1 MKSFSKLFLLSAA
14 SLTALSALGLSSCDT
29 KTTAVAQPAL
39 AQPTLAQ
46 SELAQTELAQPALA
60 QPVKAKNV
68 ILFIGDGMGIST
80 ITAARI
86 FDGQSKGMN
95 GEGNRLSFEEFQNL
109 ALVKTYNLDA
119 QVADSA
125 GTASAMNTGMKTQIG
140 KINVQPDGLYAG
152 CADSTATPPT
162 LFADLAENAG
172 MSTGIVSTARLTHAT
187 PAAVYGHAQSRGWE
201 IDSEISKDGQEKGCI
216 DLAAQLV
223 AYGGKGANAGLEVA
237 LGGGQGAF
245 FGKDE
250 GGMRKDGQ
258 NLAIK
263 WAKKSNAHS
272 YVDTVSDLNAIDA
285 ATGQNVLGLFG
296 KSHMSYEV
304 DRDKGVQPSLT
315 EMTRFA
321 IDNLAARDTGYFLM
335 VEAGR
340 IDHAHHATNAYRA
353 LSETQELARAV
364 ALADEMTS
372 DEDTLILVTADHSH
386 VFTIAGYPKAGNP
399 ILGLVV
405 SPESEDGKPSLA
417 GDKLPYTTLGY
428 HNGPHIRDDVEQ
440 TDNMVQDKD
449 YKQQTAIKRASETH
463 GGEDVALFAKGPGA
477 EQVHGIIDQAEIFD
491 IMGKA
496 VGVVD

>member
-1 MKSFSKLFLLSAA
+1 MKSFSKLFLL
-14 SLTALSALGLSSCDT
+14 TAVSALALSSCQAQNAADT
-29 KTTAVAQPAL
+29 QPAP
-39 AQPTLAQ
+39 AQ
-46 SELAQTELAQPALA
+46 E
-60 QPVKAKNV
+60 VKAKNV

-95 GEGNRLSFEEFQNL
+95 GEGNTLSFEEFQNL

-140 KINVQPDGLYAG
+140 KINVRPDGLYAG
-152 CADSTATPPT
+152 CANNAAVPPA
-162 LFADLAENAG
+162 LFADLAEKAG

-201 IDSEISKDGQEKGCI
+201 SDGDISKDGQASGCV

-223 AYGGKGANAGLEVA
+223 AYGGANGLEVA
-237 LGGGQGAF
+237 LGGGQRQF
-245 FGKDE
+245 LGKDE
-250 GGMRKDGQ
+250 GGKRKDDK
-258 NLAIK
+258 NLTVG
-263 WAKKSNAHS
+263 WAKKSNAHT
-272 YVDTVSDLNAIDA
+272 YVDNAADLRAIDA
-285 ATGQNVLGLFG
+285 SSDQKVLGLFDA
-296 KSHMSYEV
+296 SHMDYET
-304 DRDKGVQPSLT
+304 DRNDSEQPSLT

-321 IDNLAARDTGYFLM
+321 IENLAARDTGYFLM

-340 IDHAHHATNAYRA
+340 IDHAHHGTNAYRA
-353 LSETQELARAV
+353 LTETQELARAV
-364 ALADEMTS
+364 AMADELTS

-405 SPESEDGKPSLA
+405 PPQSKDGKPSLA

-428 HNGPHIRDDVEQ
+428 HNGSHVRDDVEQ
-440 TDNMVQDKD
+440 TANMVQDKD
-449 YKQQTAIKRASETH
+449 YKQQSAIKRASETH

-477 EQVHGIIDQAEIFD
+477 EQVHGVIDQAEIFG

-496 VGVVD
+496 VGIVD

>member
-1 MKSFSKLFLLSAA
+1 MKSFSKLFLL
-14 SLTALSALGLSSCDT
+14 TAVSALALSSCQAQNTADT
-29 KTTAVAQPAL
+29 QPAP
-39 AQPTLAQ
+39 AQ
-46 SELAQTELAQPALA
+46 E
-60 QPVKAKNV
+60 VKAKNV

-86 FDGQSKGMN
+86 FDGQSKGMS
-95 GEGNRLSFEEFQNL
+95 GEDNKLSFEAFQNL

-140 KINVQPDGLYAG
+140 KISVQPDGLYAG
-152 CADSTATPPT
+152 CADSAAVPPA
-162 LFADLAENAG
+162 LFADLAEKAG

-187 PAAVYGHAQSRGWE
+187 PAAVYGHAESRGWE
-201 IDSEISKDGQEKGCI
+201 SDGDISKDGQASGCV

-223 AYGGKGANAGLEVA
+223 AYGGANGLEVA
-237 LGGGQGAF
+237 LGGGQRQF
-245 FGKDE
+245 LGKDE
-250 GGMRKDGQ
+250 GGKRKDGK
-258 NLAIK
+258 NLTVG
-263 WAKKSNAHS
+263 WAKKSGAHI
-272 YVDTVSDLNAIDA
+272 YVDNAADLRAIDA
-285 ATGQNVLGLFG
+285 SSDQKVLGLFDA
-296 KSHMSYEV
+296 SHMDYEADRV
-304 DRDKGVQPSLT
+304 DSEQPSLT

-321 IDNLAARDTGYFLM
+321 IENLAARDTGYFLM

-340 IDHAHHATNAYRA
+340 IDHAHHGTNAYRA
-353 LSETQELARAV
+353 LTETQELARAV
-364 ALADEMTS
+364 AMADELTS

-405 SPESEDGKPSLA
+405 PPQSKDGKPSLA

-428 HNGPHIRDDVEQ
+428 HNGSHVRDDVEQ
-440 TDNMVQDKD
+440 TANMVQDKD
-449 YKQQTAIKRASETH
+449 YKQQSAIKRASETH

-477 EQVHGIIDQAEIFD
+477 ERVHGVIDQAEIFG

-496 VGVVD
+496 VGIVD